1 MSGRSVKDIKVLVV
15 DDHPLI
21 AEGIRRALE
30 SFKNIRIIGEA
41 YGGEEG
47 LRLVKELKPDIV
59 ILDIAMPGMAGMEVA
74 RRLRKTAPKVKIII
88 LSMHGE
94 TEYVRQMVF
103 SGAKGYLFK
112 EASPKE
118 IARAIIA
125 VQSGRTFF
133 SPALS
138 AKIAGEVVRS
148 AGRIAAPR
156 GSHLTA
162 RETDVL
168 SLIAEGLSNKE
179 IARRLG
185 VGARTVETHRG
196 RLMDKL
202 DIHGTASLTKYAV
215 SKGLS
220 HIR

>member
-1 MSGRSVKDIKVLVV
+1 MSGESPNPVKVLVV

-30 SFKNIRIIGEA
+30 AFKNMRIVGAA
-41 YGGEEG
+41 YTEEEG
-47 LRLVKELKPDIV
+47 LRLVKTLKPDIV
-59 ILDIAMPGMAGMEVA
+59 LLDIAMPGMGGMEVA
-74 RRLRKTAPKVKIII
+74 RRLRKIAPKVKIIV

-94 TEYVRQMVF
+94 REYVRKMIS

-112 EASPKE
+112 ESSPQE
-118 IARAIIA
+118 LSRAIFA
-125 VQSGRTFF
+125 VQAGRTFF

-138 AKIAGEVVRS
+138 AASAGEDVR
-148 AGRIAAPR
+148 GRIQAPR
-156 GSHLTA
+156 GSKLTA

-168 SLIAEGLSNKE
+168 SLIAEGLSNKG
-179 IARRLG
+179 IAKRLG
-185 VGARTVETHRG
+185 VGVRTVETHRG

-202 DIHGTASLTKYAV
+202 DIRTTAGLTKHAV

-220 HIR
+220 TLK

>member
-1 MSGRSVKDIKVLVV
+1 MRGESGKEIKVLVV

-21 AEGIRRALE
+21 AEGVRRALE
-30 SFKNIRIIGEA
+30 DFRNIRIVGEA
-41 YGGEEG
+41 FTGEEG

-59 ILDIAMPGMAGMEVA
+59 LLDLSMHGMGGMEVA
-74 RRLRKTAPKVKIII
+74 RRLLRTAPKVKTII

-94 TEYVRQMVF
+94 KEHVRQMVH

-112 EASPKE
+112 ESSPQE
-118 IARAIIA
+118 ISRAIFA
-125 VQSGRTFF
+125 VQAGRTFF
-133 SPALS
+133 SPDIS
-138 AKIAGEVVRS
+138 AKIAGEVVRG

-156 GSHLTA
+156 DSPLTA

-179 IARRLG
+179 IAGRLG
-185 VGARTVETHRG
+185 VGVRTVETHRG

-202 DIHGTASLTKYAV
+202 DIRTTAGLTKYAV
-215 SKGLS
+215 SRGLS
-220 HIR
+220 RIR